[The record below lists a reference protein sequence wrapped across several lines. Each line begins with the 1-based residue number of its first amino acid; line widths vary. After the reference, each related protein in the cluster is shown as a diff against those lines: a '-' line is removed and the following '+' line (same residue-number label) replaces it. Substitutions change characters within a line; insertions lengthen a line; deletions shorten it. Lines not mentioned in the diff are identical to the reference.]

1 MLYMFMPVE
10 IQEQFGFGG
19 EITDDVIS
27 FEILPV
33 NITWKRPACNRASI
47 TLSLSFEGSSSTTF
61 SESNGLIYVHIHSSI
76 LATACI
82 LHSMLCLLPAAF
94 DENCTFHPLQLN
106 KVCTISLREMNKL
119 FENDT
124 VPGVVTIMQNV
135 TSFCNQA
142 DKDVT
147 IYKCKLK

>member
-1 MLYMFMPVE
+1 MCVLYMFMPVE
-10 IQEQFGFGG
+10 IQEQFCFGG

-27 FEILPV
+27 FESLPV
-33 NITWKRPACNRASI
+33 NITRKGTACNQTSI
-47 TLSLSFEGSSSTTF
+47 TLSLSFEGSTF

-82 LHSMLCLLPAAF
+82 FHCMLCLLSAAF
-94 DENCTFHPLQLN
+94 DENCIFQPLQLN
-106 KVCTISLREMNKL
+106 KVCTIGLRDKNKE

-124 VPGVVTIMQNV
+124 VPGVVTIMQNS

-147 IYKCKLK
+147 IHKCKLK